1 MYRIGEALIGKGNEV
16 AHIELII
23 GKKDGKVG
31 DAFVKGFTNASIGH
45 VPLLSVIRPN
55 LMTKPATLIIPKVTI
70 RDMDDANKIFGPAQM
85 AVGRAIADAVEEG
98 IIPKEK
104 VEELV
109 VIVSVFVH
117 PDAKDYRK
125 IYQYNYGA
133 TKLALR
139 RAIEGYPPI
148 DKILSEKDRS
158 VHPIMGFKV
167 PKLWNPPYI
176 QVALDMDDLNE
187 MKRVINELPKRER
200 LILEAGTPLIKK
212 YGVHVVNEI
221 RKLRK
226 DAFIVADLKTLDVG
240 RLEVKMA
247 SDETADAV
255 AISGL
260 ASIESIE
267 KAIHETQRQ
276 GVYSILDMM
285 NVSDIEGK
293 LKKLRYKPDIV
304 LLHRSVDVETVK
316 AERGEKIGE
325 VTEWGNIKRIKS
337 ITNALVAVAG
347 GITPDNVQKA
357 IKSGADIIVVGRY
370 ITGSKDVRRASQ
382 EFLDQLPPDPD
393 TMRLPLDEDESI

>member
-1 MYRIGEALIGKGNEV
+1 
-16 AHIELII
+16 
-23 GKKDGKVG
+23 
-31 DAFVKGFTNASIGH
+31 
-45 VPLLSVIRPN
+45 
-55 LMTKPATLIIPKVTI
+55 
-70 RDMDDANKIFGPAQM
+70 
-85 AVGRAIADAVEEG
+85 
-98 IIPKEK
+98 
-104 VEELV
+104 
-109 VIVSVFVH
+109 
-117 PDAKDYRK
+117 
-125 IYQYNYGA
+125 
-133 TKLALR
+133 
-139 RAIEGYPPI
+139 
-148 DKILSEKDRS
+148 
-158 VHPIMGFKV
+158 MGFKV

-176 QVALDMDDLNE
+176 QVALDMNDLNE